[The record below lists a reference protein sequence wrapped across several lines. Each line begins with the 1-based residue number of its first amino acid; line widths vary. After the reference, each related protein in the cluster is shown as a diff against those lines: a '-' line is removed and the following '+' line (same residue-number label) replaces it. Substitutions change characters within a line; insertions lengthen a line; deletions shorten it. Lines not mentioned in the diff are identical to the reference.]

1 MTPVFS
7 QGPSPT
13 RLNFLR
19 SLLLTFYEPELL
31 YPPAPIGL
39 GNVDVAF
46 GVDGQGVTMREITEL
61 MAGTAEGGEDL
72 SAVEGVNLLVA
83 AVHHV
88 LALSLDVPTVLET
101 FRI

>member
-1 MTPVFS
+1 M
-7 QGPSPT
+7 
-13 RLNFLR
+13 NFLR

-31 YPPAPIGL
+31 YPSAPIGL

-46 GVDGQGVTMREITEL
+46 GVEGQGVTMREITEL